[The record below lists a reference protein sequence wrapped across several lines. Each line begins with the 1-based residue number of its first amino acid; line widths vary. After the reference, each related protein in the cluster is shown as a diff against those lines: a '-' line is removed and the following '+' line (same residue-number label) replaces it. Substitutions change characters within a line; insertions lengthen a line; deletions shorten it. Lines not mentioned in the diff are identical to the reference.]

1 VTTREPRWLERLAVD
16 EAHFR
21 QVREHGGRFG
31 IRDENALEAA
41 LARPR
46 HRWTYEVDVDLADLA
61 AAYAFG
67 LVRGHPYVDG
77 NKRSSL
83 IAMVAFLDLSGV
95 ELMATDVEAVTTM
108 LAAAAG
114 DLSEPGL
121 ADWIRSHMGVP
132 RSGS

>member
-1 VTTREPRWLERLAVD
+1 MTIREPRWLERLVID

-21 QVREHGGRFG
+21 QIREHGGAHG
-31 IRDENALEAA
+31 VRDENALEAA

-46 HRWTYEVDVDLADLA
+46 HRWASEPDVDLADLA

-77 NKRSSL
+77 NKRIAL
-83 IAMVAFLDLSGV
+83 IAMVSFLDLHGV
-95 ELMATDVEAVTTM
+95 GLVAADVEVVETM

-114 DLSEPGL
+114 DTDEREL
-121 ADWIRSHMGVP
+121 AAWIRSHTARP
-132 RSGS
+132 

>member
-1 VTTREPRWLERLAVD
+1 VTAREPRWLDRLAID

-21 QVREHGGRFG
+21 QVREHGGAHG

-46 HRWTYEVDVDLADLA
+46 HRWTYESDVDLADPA

-77 NKRSSL
+77 NKRVAL
-83 IAMVAFLDLSGV
+83 IALVAFLDLNGV
-95 ELMATDVEAVTTM
+95 ELVATDVDVVLTM

-114 DLSEPGL
+114 ELDEQGL
-121 ADWIRSHMGVP
+121 RDWIRA
-132 RSGS
+132 RSGGR